1 MPFSSLFPLLQ
12 KTLKNSSAIRA
23 GTEFPYRQLLSL
35 QWVREKTH
43 WKLNYLPRTINV
55 FTVPPPKCRG
65 PRECRLWR
73 LHRKHKIYWLWNL
86 QRGKIKWKRFQPGKI
101 IASLHALCPCEV
113 AVVVCRALVT
123 RLFCFS
129 TRSASLVLF
138 LVFGLCLCIIRTWC

>member
-1 MPFSSLFPLLQ
+1 MPVSSLFPLLQ
-12 KTLKNSSAIRA
+12 KTLK
-23 GTEFPYRQLLSL
+23 TYRQLLSL

-113 AVVVCRALVT
+113 AVVVCRACHRPDT
-123 RLFCFS
+123 RLDHKGKVSCRCWLNFRCSFVWCKVLIMFC
-129 TRSASLVLF
+129 
-138 LVFGLCLCIIRTWC
+138 